1 MKRLAL
7 VLTASLLLSASLAA
21 QTVSGFS
28 VRDARSLG
36 LGGAFL
42 AVSEGYR
49 RLYGNPAGF
58 ASRRPELTIL
68 APASWASVRPGADPV
83 DRLMAAVKDDDDEA
97 LRSLLADNGFV
108 SGFQLG
114 IGYAGRGFGAGLF
127 VTQDAYAER
136 QDVVDIADLADV
148 DSATSFQVNAVIG
161 GALPVKFLGLKLTVG
176 ADLRPFFLA
185 VGSMSL
191 EDAAAPVVS
200 SSIFFGQ
207 TAVGGFGLAMDL
219 GASLKI
225 GAFTLGVSVRD
236 IAPEFSVNTA
246 ALDEL
251 LGSWSSAS
259 DAGAFR
265 IAPKVAAGVLFHPDL
280 GALAELVDPLVVV
293 EAQDIV
299 SVIRNGE
306 SPLKMLL
313 AGAEVKTFNFLVL
326 RAGVSSGWLTAGA
339 GLDLACLEINAAAFT
354 EELGSNPGANGRGGI
369 VVEAAIRL

>member
-7 VLTASLLLSASLAA
+7 VLTASVLLSASLAA
-21 QTVSGFS
+21 QTVPGFS
-28 VRDARSLG
+28 MRDARSLG
-36 LGGAFL
+36 LGGTFL

-49 RLYGNPAGF
+49 GLYGNPSGF

-68 APASWASVRPGADPV
+68 APASWAYVRPDADGV

-97 LRSLLADNGFV
+97 LRSLLADNGFG

-114 IGYAGRGFGAGLF
+114 IGYAGRGFGVGLF
-127 VTQDAYAER
+127 VTQDTFAAR
-136 QDVVDIADLADV
+136 QDVDIAGLADV
-148 DSATSFQVNAVIG
+148 DAATSFQVNAVIG
-161 GALPVKFLGLKLTVG
+161 GALPVRFLGVKLTLG

-191 EDAAAPVVS
+191 EDAVAAVASPSV
-200 SSIFFGQ
+200 FFSQ
-207 TAVGGFGLAMDL
+207 TATGGFGLAVDL
-219 GASLKI
+219 GVSLEM

-236 IAPEFSVNTA
+236 IAPEFSVNSA
-246 ALDEL
+246 ALNDL

-259 DAGAFR
+259 GAGTFR
-265 IAPKVAAGVLFHPDL
+265 ISPKVSAGVLFHPDL
-280 GALAELVDPLVVV
+280 GSLAEFFDPLVVV

-299 SVIRNGE
+299 SVIRKGE
-306 SPLKMLL
+306 SPLNMLH
-313 AGAEVKTFNFLVL
+313 AGAEVKAFNFLVL
-326 RAGVSSGWLTAGA
+326 RAGVSSGWLTAGV

-354 EELGSNPGANGRGGI
+354 EELGSKPGAGGRGGI